1 LATALLGGG
10 NEEPGWR
17 GFALPRLLGR
27 CHPIAAS
34 CIIAPFWAAWH
45 IPLYCAKVWGEGES
59 MILVFVYVVP
69 LSIITTWLTLK
80 SGGSVIPAMLF
91 HGGGNVYSPLFPME
105 TISVGS
111 VVLDFIALKGIVY
124 AAIAIVL
131 IVATKGR
138 LGFRTSSEAAVR

>member
-1 LATALLGGG
+1 
-10 NEEPGWR
+10 
-17 GFALPRLLGR
+17 
-27 CHPIAAS
+27 
-34 CIIAPFWAAWH
+34 
-45 IPLYCAKVWGEGES
+45 

-131 IVATKGR
+131 IVVTKGR